1 MYYNRNVDFD
11 DFESFFRFR
20 TPIHIVQIV
29 GTSYIITKFIFSI
42 FYLAKIFQYI
52 FILRSIIR

>member
-29 GTSYIITKFIFSI
+29 GTSYIIKKVHFFLFSI
-42 FYLAKIFQYI
+42 
-52 FILRSIIR
+52 